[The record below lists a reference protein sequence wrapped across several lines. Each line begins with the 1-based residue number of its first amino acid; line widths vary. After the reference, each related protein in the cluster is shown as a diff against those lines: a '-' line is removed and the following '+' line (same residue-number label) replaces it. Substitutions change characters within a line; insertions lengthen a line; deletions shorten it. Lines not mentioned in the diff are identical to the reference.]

1 MKTAITHQF
10 VEFVPDVLEEG
21 VLYVSLEY
29 ATAAHRCFCGCG
41 REVVTPISP
50 TDWLLSFDGESV
62 SLDPSIGNWSFPCR
76 AHYWIRKN
84 QVQWYGDMPQSLI
97 DAGRRCDKKVK
108 ATYYANRS
116 TLPPKKS
123 DPETSSKSPDHPSG
137 NRNSL
142 VSTLRA
148 WFKGG
153 K

>member
-1 MKTAITHQF
+1 MRTSITHRF

-29 ATAAHRCFCGCG
+29 ATAVHRCFCGCG
-41 REVVTPISP
+41 KEVVTPISP
-50 TDWLLSFDGESV
+50 TDWLLSYDGESV

-84 QVQWYGDMPQSLI
+84 KVHWYGDMPQGLI
-97 DAGRRCDKKVK
+97 DAGRRRDKKAK
-108 ATYYANRS
+108 AAYYATQATMPS
-116 TLPPKKS
+116 KKFDPKV
-123 DPETSSKSPDHPSG
+123 PSKSSADLPGDRKG
-137 NRNSL
+137 LANTIRE
-142 VSTLRA
+142 